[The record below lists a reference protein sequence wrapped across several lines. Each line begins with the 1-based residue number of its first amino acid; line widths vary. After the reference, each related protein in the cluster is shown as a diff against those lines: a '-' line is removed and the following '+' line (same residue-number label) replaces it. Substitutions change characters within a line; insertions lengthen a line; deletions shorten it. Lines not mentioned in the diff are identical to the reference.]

1 MLTTLVFATLAGTLS
16 ILSPCTLPILP
27 LVAAGAAGESRA
39 GPLALAAGLA
49 LSFGAT
55 GLLLATVGFAAGI
68 DAGPVRVFGGVLM
81 AAFGLVMLVPRLQDA
96 VAAGLTPFGGAA
108 ARLVEG
114 RVFSGTGGQFA
125 LGGLLGLVW
134 SPCVGPTLGA
144 ASLLAARGENLGQ
157 VSLTMA
163 AFGIGAGL
171 PLAALGVLPRERVA
185 AFRARMGVAGKGGKA
200 ALGALLLVAGAL
212 VVSGLDKRVETW
224 FVEAMPDWLVALTT
238 RF

>member
-27 LVAAGAAGESRA
+27 LVLAGAVGESRA
-39 GPLALAAGLA
+39 GPVALAAGLA
-49 LSFGAT
+49 LSFSAT

-68 DAGPVRVFGGVLM
+68 DAGPVRVLGGAIM
-81 AAFGLVMLVPRLQDA
+81 AAFGLAMLVPRLQDMF
-96 VAAGLTPFGGAA
+96 AAGLAPLGGGAA
-108 ARLVEG
+108 RLLEG
-114 RVFSGTGGQFA
+114 RAFAGTGGQFA

-144 ASLLAARGENLGQ
+144 ASLLAARGENLAQ

-163 AFGIGAGL
+163 AFGVGAGL
-171 PLAALGVLPRERVA
+171 PLAALGALPRERVA
-185 AFRARMGVAGKGGKA
+185 ALRVRMGTVGKGGKV
-200 ALGALLLVAGAL
+200 ALGTLLLAAGAL
-212 VVSGLDKRVETW
+212 VVTGLDKWVETW
-224 FVEAMPDWLVALTT
+224 FVEAMPEWLIALTT